1 VVHEAG
7 KIPSN
12 RAVTVDPDRALP
24 ALTSDDVEAIG
35 IGAALGIKHVAL
47 SFARRARDVLRLRM
61 LAGAGAF
68 VMAKIETRAGIRN
81 MEGLI
86 DASDAVIVDRGDLA
100 REIPLAHIP
109 MHQKE
114 IIRRANA
121 RNTPAFVATN
131 LLESMVHSR
140 RPTVAEANDIVNTLL
155 DGAHGLVLA
164 AETTI
169 GIDPVAS
176 VDMVVGLIEAFEW
189 SRGRRLLG
197 GKTSLAKRRSE
208 LQRSSGPRAARTVG
222 GA

>member
-1 VVHEAG
+1 
-7 KIPSN
+7 
-12 RAVTVDPDRALP
+12 
-24 ALTSDDVEAIG
+24 
-35 IGAALGIKHVAL
+35 
-47 SFARRARDVLRLRM
+47 
-61 LAGAGAF
+61 
-68 VMAKIETRAGIRN
+68 

-100 REIPLAHIP
+100 REIPLANIP

-169 GIDPVAS
+169 GVDPVAT
-176 VDMVVGLIEAFEW
+176 VDMVVDLIKAFEW

-197 GKTSLAKRRSE
+197 GRTSLGARRFE
-208 LQRSSGPRAARTVG
+208 LQKGRAGAVPSMGRAVG
-222 GA
+222 GD